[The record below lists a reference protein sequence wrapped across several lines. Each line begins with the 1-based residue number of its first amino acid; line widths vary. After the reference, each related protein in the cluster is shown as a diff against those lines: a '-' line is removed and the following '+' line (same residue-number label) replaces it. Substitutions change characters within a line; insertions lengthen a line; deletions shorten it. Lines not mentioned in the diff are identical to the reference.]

1 MANELLKYADS
12 KGYEWNIGES
22 YNNTR
27 WYVNKKSMCYLLG
40 NGTHCSIDHVLNNK
54 DLYTVMKYEDVV
66 IKDETSLN
74 YELVIKGRKAKIG
87 SELWHKDSN
96 GECEKVTIYS
106 ITQSMMVRILL

>member
-1 MANELLKYADS
+1 MFDIINKNNEKENKMTNFKDVIFEKENVVIHCPEEWMANELLKYADS

-54 DLYTVMKYEDVV
+54 DLYTVMKYED
-66 IKDETSLN
+66 
-74 YELVIKGRKAKIG
+74 
-87 SELWHKDSN
+87 SN
-96 GECEKVTIYS
+96 KRDT
-106 ITQSMMVRILL
+106 